1 MCWVMLRSKDV
12 KALLEGRSSYRGD
25 CPSCGG
31 RMSFSASRTPSG
43 EVAWLCF
50 KASCKVKGRADVP
63 RTLEEIVSQYTGEV
77 QKQEALTWE
86 MPSHFVSVGK
96 RPKVMDWIEANRLTH
111 AYRSG
116 KINLMYDPAQ
126 DRLVFLIYDNGV
138 LVDAVGRLLSSGKP
152 KWYRYGSSSMGCWFT
167 GEERL
172 RSLVIT
178 EDILSAC
185 VASYNYS
192 SVALLGTDLSDSN
205 FLRAITYPQVYVCL
219 DPDAYSK
226 GVLMAARIMPYTQVK
241 AVLTP
246 DDLKYFTPDEVKEM
260 LDAG

>member
-1 MCWVMLRSKDV
+1 MCWAMLRSKDV

-31 RMSFSASRTPSG
+31 RNSFSASYTPSG

-63 RTLEEIVSQYTGEV
+63 RTLEQIVSKYTGQV
-77 QKQEALTWE
+77 QSQEAPTWE
-86 MPSHFVSVGK
+86 MPDHFVSVGK
-96 RPKVMDWIEANRLTH
+96 RPKVMEWLEANGLTH

-116 KINLMYDPAQ
+116 IISLLYDPAQ
-126 DRLVFLIYDNGV
+126 DRVVFTIYHEGV
-138 LVDAVGRLLSSGKP
+138 LVDAVGRLLSRGKP
-152 KWYRYGSSSMGCWFT
+152 KWYRYGSSDMGCWFVDQT
-167 GEERL
+167 
-172 RSLVIT
+172 RSSILVIT

-192 SVALLGTDLSDSN
+192 SVALLGTDLSDGN
-205 FLRAITYPQVYVCL
+205 FLRAMKYDKVLVCL

-226 GVLMAARIMPYTQVK
+226 GVDMARRLSPFTDAK

-260 LDAG
+260 LDAY